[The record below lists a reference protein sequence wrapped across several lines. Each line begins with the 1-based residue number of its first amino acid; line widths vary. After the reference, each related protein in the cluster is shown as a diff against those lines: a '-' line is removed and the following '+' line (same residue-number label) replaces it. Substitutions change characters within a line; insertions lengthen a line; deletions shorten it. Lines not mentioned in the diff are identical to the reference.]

1 MSLERRSAVS
11 ITLLVLL
18 AAAPMS
24 AQPLQE
30 LRGVKLTNVDSQVLF
45 SDANIAEAMDYLAGA
60 GLNVVLPVVLNRG
73 HTLYPSLV
81 MDDYFNAPILPEFDG
96 RDPLGRVLIEA
107 HRNGLEVLP
116 WFEYGFAASYSQNG
130 GHILARY
137 PDWALRDSSGRL
149 VVKNG
154 FDWMSAINPE
164 VQRWMLAL
172 VTEIL
177 DHYDVDGIEFSDR
190 IPALPVE
197 GGYEAATVALYRA
210 EHNSAAPPANF
221 RDPAWQRWRADQLN
235 AFYRTVRDSIKARGE
250 HLLVSSSPSVYPW
263 SYEEYLQD
271 GKTWVEQGIVDN
283 FIPQLYRYSFSDYLF
298 ELNKSLSYV
307 PLDRRRT
314 FYAGLLAQVGSYLIT
329 PEFLLA
335 CLRANRERNVSGEV
349 FFFYEALRS
358 RNNLLGDTLQATYY
372 AQPALLPE
380 RNGQAWRPKATI
392 VNEDEAGA
400 AVTGAWAAANFNG
413 FRGNVLRAAAGS
425 LATISYEFNV
435 PFAAW
440 FGVYAYFVPASTN
453 TRQARFTVFSGSD
466 SSSFVRDQTDLAS
479 AGWQKIADIHL
490 PAGMRRV
497 LKLDNTLA
505 ARGENLIADAAMI
518 MINRKLSPQVVV
530 TAVAQRETASAS
542 RPDFMLSANYPN
554 PFNAATRMQFSLA
567 QASHVRLKLYD
578 ANGKLITTLID
589 AFKPAGRHEIT
600 WQALELAS
608 GLYLAQLEV
617 GAQRLTRKLLLL
629 R

>member
-1 MSLERRSAVS
+1 MSRERHSTVS

-18 AAAPMS
+18 AAAPIA

-60 GLNVVLPVVLNRG
+60 GLNVVLLVVLNRG

-81 MDDYFNAPILPEFDG
+81 MDDLFNAPILPEFDG

-130 GHILARY
+130 GHVLARY

-154 FDWMSAINPE
+154 FDWMSALNPE
-164 VQRWMLAL
+164 VQRWRLAL

-190 IPALPVE
+190 IPAMPVE
-197 GGYEAATVALYRA
+197 GGYEAGTVALYRA
-210 EHNSAAPPANF
+210 AHHGASPPANF
-221 RDPAWQRWRADQLN
+221 RDAAWLRWRADQLN

-271 GKTWVEQGIVDN
+271 SKTWVEQGIVDN

-298 ELNKSLSYV
+298 ELNKALSNV
-307 PLDRRRT
+307 PLERRRT
-314 FYAGLLAQVGSYLIT
+314 FYAGLLAKVGSYLIT

-349 FFFYEALRS
+349 FFYYEALRS
-358 RNNLLGDTLQATYY
+358 RNNLLGDTLQKTYY

-380 RNGQAWRPKATI
+380 RNGQVWRPKATI
-392 VNEDEAGA
+392 VNEDAAGA
-400 AVTGAWAAANFNG
+400 VLTGTWATAHFTG

-425 LATISYEFNV
+425 LASIVYEFDV
-435 PFAAW
+435 PLTAW
-440 FGVYAYFVPASTN
+440 FGVYAYFVPASNN
-453 TRQARFTVFSGSD
+453 TRQARYTVFSGSD
-466 SSSFVRDQTDLAS
+466 SSSFVWDQTDLAN
-479 AGWQKIADIHL
+479 AGWQKLADVYL

-497 LKLDNTLA
+497 LKLDNSLA

-530 TAVAQRETASAS
+530 TAVDQRQAAFAS
-542 RPDFMLSANYPN
+542 RPNFALSPNYPN
-554 PFNAATRMQFSLA
+554 PFNVATRMQFSLP
-567 QASHVRLKLYD
+567 QASHVRFHIYD
-578 ANGKLITTLID
+578 ATGRLITTLID
-589 AFKPAGRHEIT
+589 ALKPAGNHAIT
-600 WQALELAS
+600 WQAQERAS